1 MKRHGNLF
9 NQIVT
14 IENLELAYKKAKLG
28 KSKKT
33 SVIRFALNPEER
45 LAFIRESLVN
55 KTFST
60 SSYTVKQIY
69 EPKERTIY
77 VLPFAPDRIVQ
88 HAVMNILEPI
98 WDNLFIHDS
107 YACRVGKGIHKG
119 STRTMEFVRKYKYC
133 LKCDVSKFYPSIKHD
148 ILFKVIQKKIKCKDT
163 LELLRNIIYS
173 VDGVPIGNYTS
184 QWFGNI
190 YLNELDTYLKQDN
203 HVKGY
208 IRYCDDFLLFHNDK
222 RYLKELSFKIQD
234 FIWNTLRLVLSK
246 CDLFPIKRGV
256 DFLGYRH
263 FPFHILMRKA
273 TVKRVKKRL
282 AELPKLFKTGKINLE
297 SYISSIA
304 STNGWL
310 MWANSFNLRNKLNIG
325 DLLCRVF

>member
-1 MKRHGNLF
+1 MKRYGNLF

-45 LAFIRESLVN
+45 LAVIRESLIN

-98 WDNLFIHDS
+98 WDKLFIFDS
-107 YACRVGKGIHKG
+107 YACRIGKGIHKG

-133 LKCDVSKFYPSIKHD
+133 LKCDISKFYPSIKHD

-163 LELLRNIIYS
+163 LDLLHNIIYS
-173 VDGVPIGNYTS
+173 VGGVPIGNYTS
-184 QWFGNI
+184 QWFGNL
-190 YLNELDTYLKQDN
+190 YLNELDSYLKQDN
-203 HVKGY
+203 HIKGY
-208 IRYCDDFLLFHNDK
+208 IRYCDDFVSFHNDK
-222 RYLKELSFKIQD
+222 SYLKELSLKIQD
-234 FIWNTLRLVLSK
+234 FVWDKLRLVLSK
-246 CDLFPIKRGV
+246 CDLFPVNRGV

-282 AELPKLFKTGKINLE
+282 TELPKLFKTGKINLE

-325 DLLCRVF
+325 DLLCRVR